1 MHPEL
6 PAAAIDALKEG
17 QKITA
22 IKIVREQ
29 QHVGLKQAKQ
39 QVDAHL
45 ATAAQLYPALSHPAN
60 HTSTGIGWLIWLM
73 ALGITGYLVWTQW
86 TP

>member
-6 PAAAIDALKEG
+6 PAAAIDALKAG

-29 QHVGLKQAKQ
+29 QQVGLKHAKQ
-39 QVDAHL
+39 QVDDHL
-45 ATAAQLYPALSHPAN
+45 ATAAHLYPALSHPTH
-60 HTSTGIGWLIWLM
+60 HTSMGIGWLIWLM
-73 ALGITGYLVWTQW
+73 ALALAGYVIWGKW
-86 TP
+86 MA